1 MSGTFQLDGALF
13 PRDPLIKRWVRERTA
28 TSGPGEGIFI
38 DFWRLEMS
46 FGTLDIQAESDFFM
60 SKFLASGLHS
70 AVLPHPEDGSLQS
83 FTGVAISDYSFSFG
97 DVDSDAY
104 ALNPRL
110 ILSAIPVARLP

>member
-1 MSGTFQLDGALF
+1 MSGTFSLDSQLF
-13 PRDPLIKRWVRERTA
+13 PKDPLTKRWVRDRVATQSTA
-28 TSGPGEGIFI
+28 EGVYV
-38 DFWRLEMS
+38 DLWRLEMS
-46 FGTLDIQAESDFFM
+46 FGTLATVGESDFFM
-60 SKFLASGLHS
+60 AKFLASGLHN

-97 DVDSDAY
+97 DVDHDAY